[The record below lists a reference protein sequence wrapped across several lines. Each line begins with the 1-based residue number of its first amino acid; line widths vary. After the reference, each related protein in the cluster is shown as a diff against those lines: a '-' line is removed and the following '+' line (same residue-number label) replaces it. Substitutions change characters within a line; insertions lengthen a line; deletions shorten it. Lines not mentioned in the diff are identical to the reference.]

1 MKPFTIV
8 RSHSVY
14 LGERRALAVRFVA
27 ALMTTCALL
36 TALVGCRPEGEAGTG
51 RPLRPLETRG
61 QTEAGGAIA
70 GNGQMASSVEQGAL
84 FGSWEGLGG
93 PSVAE
98 WMKFYP
104 PETGEPTS
112 TGVFEVLQDRRLA
125 RGTYRLEADSLE
137 VTYWFYDPEGTA
149 RSHRLRQTFAARPS
163 SSLLRLTDRKGHVFI
178 YGRVETATTPPPEAA
193 SRH

>member
-1 MKPFTIV
+1 MKQFTIV

-36 TALVGCRPEGEAGTG
+36 TALVGCLPDGEADTG
-51 RPLRPLETRG
+51 RPKETRG

-70 GNGQMASSVEQGAL
+70 DNGQMALSDEQGAL
-84 FGSWEGLGG
+84 VGSWEGLGG

-104 PETGEPTS
+104 PEAGEPTS
-112 TGVFEVLQDRRLA
+112 TGIFEVLQDRRLA

-149 RSHRLRQTFAARPS
+149 RPHRLRQKFAARPS
-163 SSLLRLTDRKGHVFI
+163 SSLLRLTDRRGHVFI
-178 YGRVETATTPPPEAA
+178 YERVETATPPPEAA